1 MKVLFS
7 RCDGLVLPQLNDM
20 EVPTHIVD
28 GQTEDM
34 AIEMANPFMEGEV
47 ASMFQVEGVQKISP
61 L

>member
-1 MKVLFS
+1 
-7 RCDGLVLPQLNDM
+7 M